1 MNHFTINFRFRE
13 TLSVRVE
20 DKVDEMSE
28 DDDGS
33 EVLDGSVVS
42 SVTDKYGFMAGEMG
56 DNIMERTK
64 VDLEIVRRREAKWV
78 EMLSSWD
85 TYMMRFVQGLVKG
98 EKFCVRY
105 LDFYI
110 QHGESTSTASQLTSS
125 ASQKSKDLNKV

>member
-1 MNHFTINFRFRE
+1 M
-13 TLSVRVE
+13 SVRVE

-110 QHGESTSTASQLTSS
+110 RYGESTSTASQK
-125 ASQKSKDLNKV
+125 SQDINKVWLLLQDLGFQ